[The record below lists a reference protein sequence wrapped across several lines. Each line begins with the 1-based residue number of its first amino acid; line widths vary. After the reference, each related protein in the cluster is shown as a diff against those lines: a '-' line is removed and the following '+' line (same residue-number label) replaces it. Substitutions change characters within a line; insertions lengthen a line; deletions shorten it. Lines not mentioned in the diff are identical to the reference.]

1 MGYEVEV
8 IDRDTCDAYRRKY
21 DDDSLFSAKA
31 DIGGVC
37 VQLYTADRDHMEMW
51 TDNFY
56 AMSDHT
62 RSHARLFC
70 VTEPGA
76 EMKVFFEPYTNTAFL
91 INFDYYGWVK
101 SIGLGIAGN
110 ILEESHGT
118 FSIHGAALDI
128 DGTGVTLIAPSKTGK
143 TTQSWGL
150 LRAEN
155 AHLISD
161 DWYFVRLGKGRPAIY
176 GSEKNCYIDADIGD
190 VWEEYKPLVKNVK
203 FDNKGRGIANVRW
216 VAGEQSVI
224 NSTSMKHIIF
234 LKRDPADK
242 CVSRELTADEAL
254 EYMSEHD
261 LCNPHQIVRSE
272 RKMRIRMEF
281 LKQYFSSC
289 SLHMINTVKS
299 PAETQDL
306 IREIVLKCDI
316 NAD

>member
-143 TTQSWGL
+143 TTQSFL
-150 LRAEN
+150 KAKN

-161 DWYFVRLGKGRPAIY
+161 DWYFVRLGATGVSFREELLHRCGHRVSGRIQTACEECHSTTGQRHPNVRGGRRAIRHQQHLDETHHFPEARPCRQMRQPRTY
-176 GSEKNCYIDADIGD
+176 RR
-190 VWEEYKPLVKNVK
+190 
-203 FDNKGRGIANVRW
+203 RGIGIHVR
-216 VAGEQSVI
+216 
-224 NSTSMKHIIF
+224 T
-234 LKRDPADK
+234 
-242 CVSRELTADEAL
+242 
-254 EYMSEHD
+254 
-261 LCNPHQIVRSE
+261 
-272 RKMRIRMEF
+272 
-281 LKQYFSSC
+281 
-289 SLHMINTVKS
+289 
-299 PAETQDL
+299 
-306 IREIVLKCDI
+306 
-316 NAD
+316 